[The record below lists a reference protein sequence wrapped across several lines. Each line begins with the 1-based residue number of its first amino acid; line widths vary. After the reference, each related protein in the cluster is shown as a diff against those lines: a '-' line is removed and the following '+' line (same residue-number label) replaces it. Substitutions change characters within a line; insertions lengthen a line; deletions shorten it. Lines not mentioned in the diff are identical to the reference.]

1 MRCWMRSLGPIYAC
15 GVAAEPC
22 DDDDGHVLVETLRGQ
37 KKDRQRKPV
46 AVEEERGENRVN
58 GY

>member
-15 GVAAEPC
+15 GVASDPC
-22 DDDDGHVLVETLRGQ
+22 DGDDRYRLARTLLGP
-37 KKDRQRKPV
+37 KKNRQRKPV